1 MTASTSHRRITP
13 QTPHTDR
20 PTVSP
25 PSPLIMAA
33 SPDNHKNNYIPHH
46 NHRDAR
52 RLRNCGFWLSG
63 RWLVP
68 CGCLEFLLGLKWR
81 GFGHISLMRLWTPL
95 LAVVSG
101 CFSSLFLFFLIVV
114 FFYLSLF
121 LILVIVHYGYS
132 LFYTY
137 RRRTNSRKVG

>member
-81 GFGHISLMRLWTPL
+81 GVWAYFFNAPLDSSAGRCQRLLFISVP
-95 LAVVSG
+95 
-101 CFSSLFLFFLIVV
+101 FFLIVV

-132 LFYTY
+132 LFLYVSSSY
-137 RRRTNSRKVG
+137 